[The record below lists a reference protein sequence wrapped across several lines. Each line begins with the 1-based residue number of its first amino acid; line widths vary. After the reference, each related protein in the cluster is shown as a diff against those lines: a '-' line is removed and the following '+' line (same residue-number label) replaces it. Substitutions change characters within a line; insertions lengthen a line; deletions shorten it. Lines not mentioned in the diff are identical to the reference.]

1 MARHVSDTWASYFGP
16 GAVSS
21 FLAAF
26 LTAVAGLG
34 LPIVWRLRQV
44 LSLARRDDRE
54 PADLIL
60 VLGRT
65 LVDDRPGPVF
75 SARLAH
81 AAELYRLGR
90 APRIV
95 VAGGLTGRATRTE
108 AAAGRDWLLERGLP
122 AEAVIC
128 EDESRHTLENLI
140 NTRRTLRREGWS
152 RLILV
157 TDPLH
162 LARAAA
168 FAQGLGLSFQLSPAV
183 AAPPRR
189 GSLGW
194 YLRALREATL
204 LHWYHAGVFY
214 SRAVRSEKMLS
225 RVT

>member
-1 MARHVSDTWASYFGP
+1 
-16 GAVSS
+16 VSS
-21 FLAAF
+21 FLAASS
-26 LTAVAGLG
+26 TAVLGLG
-34 LPIVWRLRQV
+34 LPIAWRLRQV
-44 LSLARRDDRE
+44 LAIARRDDRE

-65 LVDDRPGPVF
+65 LVDDRPAPVF
-75 SARLAH
+75 VARLAH

-108 AAAGRDWLLERGLP
+108 AEAGRDWLVEQGVP
-122 AEAVIC
+122 TADVIC
-128 EDESRHTLENLI
+128 EDESRHTLENLV
-140 NTRRTLRREGWS
+140 NTRQTLRREGWS
-152 RLILV
+152 RLIVV

-168 FAQGLGLSFQLSPAV
+168 FARGLGLSFQLSPAL

-194 YLRALREATL
+194 YSRALREATL

-214 SRAVRSEKMLS
+214 SRAIRSERMLS